1 MALPADV
8 RAVLSVARTEVRRS
22 WRSLAPE
29 RHTTAKYLVVG
40 GLLLLYAGALAVS
53 GYLGVRLLARGEG
66 SVPTVVR
73 AAVGGLLGLTV
84 VIVAPRTVRRN
95 GYPDAGAGLLTA
107 TDHRRVAYGLLVGE
121 TLRVLAVL
129 ALPVTGLLVGASLG
143 ARSPLVGLVAGLVVV
158 AAVLAGTTVGF
169 VLGLALK
176 RVAAT
181 WAFARRHRTGLA
193 LSVSL
198 SLPVG
203 YAVLAARPA
212 LSRRVAA
219 VAGGLPTG
227 WPADAALV
235 VAPGGAGIPARGV
248 LGVAGLVAV
257 PVLARPL
264 VGRLAGTVWF
274 GDRPD
279 RGEDPSGGPGRLGTL
294 GAGLGRGPLGRLPRT
309 TRVVAVKQLRRAVRA
324 PFTVQYASVGVF
336 ALLAEVQAVVRTG
349 VVPARLPVFV
359 ALAGAWAAGTMLALN
374 PLGNEGP
381 VLPATLT
388 TGLDARPFLLGL
400 ALASLLVVV
409 PPTVLGVV
417 VVGLLAPV
425 SIGTVLAV
433 AAAVPALCAGAV
445 GVAARVGVRYP
456 RLEAT
461 TVGRDRTVVV
471 PSPYAVGAFS
481 LLLVLGAAPAA
492 VAAPDALAG
501 WLGTRLGLS
510 VPTVRVAGLVAGTG
524 LLGLVGGWGWLGA
537 ERAIA
542 GWRLE

>member
-1 MALPADV
+1 MSLPADV

-29 RHTTAKYLVVG
+29 RHTTAKSLLVG

-73 AAVGGLLGLTV
+73 AAVGGLLGLV
-84 VIVAPRTVRRN
+84 VVVVAPRTVRRN

-143 ARSPLVGLVAGLVVV
+143 ARSPLVGLVTGLVVV

-169 VLGLALK
+169 TLGLGLK

-198 SLPVG
+198 SFPVG
-203 YAVLAARPA
+203 YAVLAARPP

-219 VAGGLPTG
+219 VVGGLPIG

-235 VAPGGAGIPARGV
+235 VAPGAAGVPARGV
-248 LGVAGLVAV
+248 LGLAGLVAV
-257 PVLARPL
+257 PVLAHPL

-279 RGEDPSGGPGRLGTL
+279 RGEDPARGPGRLGAL
-294 GAGLGRGPLGRLPRT
+294 EAGLGRGPLRRLPRT

-400 ALASLLVVV
+400 ALASLVVVV

-425 SIGTVLAV
+425 SLGTVLAV

-492 VAAPDALAG
+492 LTAPAALAG
-501 WLGTRLGLS
+501 WLGTRLGLP
-510 VPTVRVAGLVAGTG
+510 VPTVRLVGLVAGTG
-524 LLGLVGGWGWLGA
+524 LLGLVGAWGWLGA
-537 ERAIA
+537 ERAVA